1 MKLTPPPKYYKLGS
15 PQATL
20 LLDVQAMGIIWSI
33 PKILLIH
40 KIG

>member
-20 LLDVQAMGIIWSI
+20 LLDVQLDWYYLVDTKNIIDS
-33 PKILLIH
+33 
-40 KIG
+40 